1 MRNPVNF
8 RQVSRIRLT
17 PDVVDGIVFWTK
29 NPAPMVK
36 RLDELKDFTYY
47 FQFSITPYGTD
58 IEPNLPPKNTDL
70 ITTFKRISEIIGADR
85 IIWRYDPILLS
96 DKYNFDYHIKAFR
109 KIAEKLHN
117 YTRKVT
123 ISFIDTDYKGLKSN
137 LSELKL
143 INFSHDTQREMSA
156 KLASIASEFG
166 LSIDTCAEKIDLS
179 EFGVEQAR
187 CIDDRLFSKLLSCT
201 FDAQKDR
208 NQRLECGCIS
218 SVDIG
223 MYNSCENGCLYCYAN
238 YNKNAIA
245 DNRAKHN
252 PLSPLLFGEVGPNDK
267 VSDRPVM
274 VYRNSQ
280 VAFYEDE

>member
-8 RQVSRIRLT
+8 RQISRVILT

-29 NPAPMVK
+29 NPAPMVE
-36 RLDELKDFTYY
+36 RLDELKDYTFY
-47 FQFSITPYGTD
+47 FQFSITPYGKD
-58 IEPNLPPKNTDL
+58 IEPNIPQKDTDL
-70 ITTFKRISEIIGADR
+70 ITTFKRISETIGTDR

-96 DKYNFDYHIKAFR
+96 DKYNFDYHIRAFR
-109 KIAEKLHN
+109 KIANELHN
-117 YTRKVT
+117 HTRKVT

-143 INFSHDTQREMSA
+143 IDFPYDTQREMSE
-156 KLASIASEFG
+156 KLASIAHEFG
-166 LSIDTCAEKIDLS
+166 LSVDTCAEKFDLS
-179 EFGVEQAR
+179 EFGIRRAR

-201 FDAQKDR
+201 FDAPKDK

-245 DNRAKHN
+245 GNRAKHN
-252 PLSPLLFGEVGPNDK
+252 PLSPLLFDEVGPNDK
-267 VSDRPVM
+267 VSDRPVI
-274 VYRNSQ
+274 VHTTRT
-280 VAFYEDE
+280 VPCLV